1 MYCNKCGNKI
11 ENGSRFCIK
20 CGDEIESNKEFISE
34 NAFSDVMTTK
44 ELRFFVGINKEEY
57 YISKWLKFK
66 EPGHS
71 QYKSWNWAAFFLYFY
86 WLAYRKMY
94 IHAIGISGAFLII
107 TEMLPD
113 KFSRPVGIVLSV
125 ILGLI
130 GNKLYYDYSQ
140 KEIIKIKNNLPDL
153 REQEKA
159 IANKGGTNLLFA
171 IIFTA
176 VYLGIVIIW
185 EVIRSL

>member
-1 MYCNKCGNKI
+1 
-11 ENGSRFCIK
+11 
-20 CGDEIESNKEFISE
+20 
-34 NAFSDVMTTK
+34 
-44 ELRFFVGINKEEY
+44 
-57 YISKWLKFK
+57 
-66 EPGHS
+66 
-71 QYKSWNWAAFFLYFY
+71 
-86 WLAYRKMY
+86 MY

-113 KFSRPVGIVLSV
+113 EFSRPVGIVLSIV
-125 ILGLI
+125 LGLL
-130 GNKLYYDYSQ
+130 GNKLYCDYSQ

-185 EVIRSL
+185 EVIKS